1 MEFPRDSLSRNGS
14 RGPLRPQ
21 IDVITVVRSATEV
34 TQRSLASLL
43 QLRSPGTRVIVV
55 NDGGDAACSAWL
67 RRVSEL
73 SADVIVV
80 ERDVS
85 LGYTR
90 ALNAGLKL
98 AAAEYIVVVRS
109 NVTVAAG
116 WLAGLVRCARSSPAI
131 GIVAPLS
138 NAAAPEAALAGEAAV
153 LGSRSVAQVAAL
165 VTEASQ
171 RAYPRADVVDGA
183 CLLISEALLGEL
195 REFDEATFPLGVGVV
210 RDFCLRA
217 HQAAFEVAIAD
228 DVYVL
233 TSDGPDEWDE
243 GSASL
248 ADAAEQA
255 LERKHGHGVASSV
268 AVAVADSPPLRAVRQ
283 ALRTALSMPALP
295 ESAAQAL
302 RLRVL
307 FLLPSKGGTAGN
319 HAVIQDALA
328 MTRLGATCRIAA
340 VSDDLGDVRKDY
352 RDVRGIEAILLR
364 VEPERL
370 VDVSRDYDV
379 VVATHHS
386 CVESLARV
394 HKALPSVLPAYDVQD
409 YEPLHFDLGSLS
421 WKRAFDSYR
430 RVPAAIL
437 FARSRWV
444 MDQVS
449 EQHGVRLSKLAVGI
463 DHDLYYPRSS
473 DHPGA
478 IKVVAMVRPQSPRRG
493 AARTMR
499 VLSET
504 ARRFPDVEIHVFGC
518 SSDRPAF
525 QQLVR
530 DFQFTCH
537 GMLTRSEMG
546 GLLRACDVFLDLSDY
561 HAVGRLGL
569 EAMASGCVA
578 VVPRAGGTV
587 EYAKDG
593 ENALVVDSNDEPAC
607 VRRLAG
613 LLETPD
619 EISRLRQAG
628 LRTAQAYRASDAA
641 LSMLQVLAQ
650 GVSARRLERSGAP
663 RSVTPHKARAVDTG
677 YIGLFRAFQNPN
689 VQRSVEKLRL
699 DGWPSAE
706 RRLALL
712 RKKSRKLARDPNA
725 FFADS
730 QSAVVR
736 GIGSLL
742 KRRG

>member
-1 MEFPRDSLSRNGS
+1 MREL
-14 RGPLRPQ
+14 
-21 IDVITVVRSATEV
+21 DVVTVVRSATE
-34 TQRSLASLL
+34 TTRRSLSSVL
-43 QLRSPGTRVIVV
+43 QFRSRGARVIVV
-55 NDGGDAACSAWL
+55 NDGGGTACSAWL
-67 RRVSEL
+67 RGL
-73 SADVIVV
+73 AQLNADLIVV
-80 ERDVS
+80 ERELS

-98 AAAEYIVVVRS
+98 TRAQYVVVVRS

-116 WLAGLVRCARSSPAI
+116 WLDGLLRCAHSSPAI

-153 LGSRSVAQVAAL
+153 LGSRPVAQVAAL
-165 VTEASQ
+165 VTGASH
-171 RAYPRADVVDGA
+171 RAYPRAQVVDDA

-195 REFDEATFPLGVGVV
+195 GQFDEATFPLGVGVV
-210 RDFCLRA
+210 RDLCLRA
-217 HQAAFEVAIAD
+217 NRAAFDIAIAD

-233 TSDGPDEWDE
+233 SNEAPDEWQED
-243 GSASL
+243 GASL
-248 ADAAEQA
+248 ARAAEQA
-255 LERKHGHGVASSV
+255 LERKHGLGVTSSVGVAV
-268 AVAVADSPPLRAVRQ
+268 GDSAPVRAVRQ
-283 ALRTALSMPALP
+283 ALRTALSMPVLP
-295 ESAAQAL
+295 ESATQAL

-307 FLLPSKGGTAGN
+307 FLLPIKGGTAGN

-340 VSDDLGDVRKDY
+340 LSDDLADVRKDY

-364 VEPERL
+364 VETERL
-370 VDVSRDYDV
+370 IDVARDYDV

-386 CVESLARV
+386 CVEPLARV
-394 HKALPSVLPAYDVQD
+394 HAALPGILPAYDVQD
-409 YEPLHFDLGSLS
+409 YEPLHFELGSLS
-421 WKRAFDSYR
+421 WKRACDSYR

-449 EQHGVRLSKLAVGI
+449 EQHGVRLSKLALGI
-463 DHDLYYPRSS
+463 DHDLYYPRSQQNV
-473 DHPGA
+473 GA
-478 IKVVAMVRPQSPRRG
+478 VKVVAMVRPQSPRRG

-499 VLSET
+499 VLCEL
-504 ARRFPDVEIHVFGC
+504 ARRFPRAEFHVFGC

-525 QQLVR
+525 QQLER
-530 DFQFTCH
+530 GFEFTCH

-546 GLLRACDVFLDLSDY
+546 ALLRNCDVFLDLSDY

-578 VVPRAGGTV
+578 VVPRTGGTV
-587 EYAKDG
+587 EYAKDR

-607 VRRLAG
+607 VRRVAA
-613 LLETPD
+613 LLEDRD
-619 EISRLRQAG
+619 EISRLRAAG
-628 LRTAQAYRASDAA
+628 MKTAQAYRADDAA
-641 LSMLQVLAQ
+641 LSLLEVLAQ
-650 GVSARRLERSGAP
+650 GVAARRLVSSAAP
-663 RSVTPHKARAVDTG
+663 RLVAAAPKARPAEAS
-677 YIGLFRAFQNPN
+677 YIGLFRAFQNPK

-706 RRLALL
+706 RRLSSL
-712 RKKSRKLARDPNA
+712 RKKSRKLARDPDA

-730 QSAVVR
+730 QSTVVR
-736 GIGSLL
+736 GIGTLL

>member
-1 MEFPRDSLSRNGS
+1 MEFPSSGA
-14 RGPLRPQ
+14 LRREL
-21 IDVITVVRSATEV
+21 DVVVVVRSATEV
-34 TQRSLASLL
+34 ARRSLSSVL
-43 QLRSPGTRVIVV
+43 QFRSRGARVIVV

-67 RRVSEL
+67 RGVSQL
-73 SADVIVV
+73 NADLIVV
-80 ERDVS
+80 ERELS

-98 AAAEYIVVVRS
+98 ARAHYVVVVRS

-116 WLAGLVRCARSSPAI
+116 WLDGLLRCAHSSPAI

-138 NAAAPEAALAGEAAV
+138 NEAAPEAALVGEATV
-153 LGSRSVAQVAAL
+153 PVSRPVAQVAAL
-165 VTEASQ
+165 ATGASH
-171 RAYPRADVVDGA
+171 RAYPRAQVVDDA

-195 REFDEATFPLGVGVV
+195 GQFDEATFPLGVGVV

-217 HQAAFEVAIAD
+217 NRAAFDVAIAD

-233 TSDGPDEWDE
+233 SEGASDEWQED
-243 GSASL
+243 GSSL
-248 ADAAEQA
+248 ARAAEQA

-268 AVAVADSPPLRAVRQ
+268 AVAVAVGDLPPLRAVGHAR
-283 ALRTALSMPALP
+283 RTGLSMPVLP
-295 ESAAQAL
+295 ASAAQAL

-307 FLLPSKGGTAGN
+307 FLLPIKGGTAGN

-328 MTRLGATCRIAA
+328 MTRLGAICRIAA
-340 VSDDLGDVRKDY
+340 LSDDLSDVRKDY

-370 VDVSRDYDV
+370 VEVARDYDV

-386 CVESLARV
+386 CIESLATV
-394 HKALPSVLPAYDVQD
+394 HAALPGILPAYDVQD
-409 YEPLHFDLGSLS
+409 YEPLHFELGSLS

-449 EQHGVRLSKLAVGI
+449 EQHGVRLSKLALGI
-463 DHDLYYPRSS
+463 DHELYYPC
-473 DHPGA
+473 PKETAGA
-478 IKVVAMVRPQSPRRG
+478 VKVVAMVRPQSPRRG

-499 VLSET
+499 VLCEV
-504 ARRFPDVEIHVFGC
+504 ARSFPLAEFHVFGC
-518 SSDRPAF
+518 SSDRAAF
-525 QQLVR
+525 KQLER
-530 DFQFTCH
+530 GFEFTCH

-546 GLLRACDVFLDLSDY
+546 ALLRNCDVFLDLSDY

-578 VVPRAGGTV
+578 VVPRTGGTV

-593 ENALVVDSNDEPAC
+593 ENAVVVDSNDEPSC

-613 LLETPD
+613 LLHDHE
-619 EISRLRQAG
+619 EISRLREAG
-628 LRTAQAYRASDAA
+628 LKTAQAYRADDAA
-641 LSMLQVLAQ
+641 LSLLEVLAQ
-650 GVSARRLERSGAP
+650 GVSARRLERSRAAGL
-663 RSVTPHKARAVDTG
+663 VTPQNTRPADVS
-677 YIGLFRAFQNPN
+677 YIGLFRAFQNPK

-706 RRLALL
+706 RRLSSL
-712 RKKSRKLARDPNA
+712 RKKSRKLARDPDA

-730 QSAVVR
+730 QSPVVR
-736 GIGSLL
+736 RIGTLL
-742 KRRG
+742 RRRG